1 MPHFKMVKNTLW
13 GRRRCTRRRRCCEW
27 DSKRSAWGYWYLN
40 RNIVLT
46 MFENFFPPFQKTL
59 FQHYNIETHLYWV
72 KRKRVLKSW
81 CSLDQM
87 NMILPYYLAPDSTV
101 NLFQTD
107 GWRGRYEATHFF
119 TLTPTVSGR
128 VRRSTTND
136 QDMLIPGDIEKRVNN
151 AFRRWEYFPFKL
163 IYLFPSSLNSWLK
176 QSLFRLPMTWANVP
190 SGAKGNLVVSA
201 DDWENNQ
208 RYWDRRGAITFIF
221 KFISLFLW

>member
-1 MPHFKMVKNTLW
+1 MIQKNTNVIRLPARAGEGILTWTFIIGMLFFRLMPHFKMVKNTLW

-46 MFENFFPPFQKTL
+46 MFEKKFPPFQKTL

-119 TLTPTVSGR
+119 YIDADCIWSCPPI
-128 VRRSTTND
+128 ND
-136 QDMLIPGDIEKRVNN
+136 QWPGHVDTRWHWEEGQQRIEEVRILSFQVN
-151 AFRRWEYFPFKL
+151 
-163 IYLFPSSLNSWLK
+163 I
-176 QSLFRLPMTWANVP
+176 
-190 SGAKGNLVVSA
+190 
-201 DDWENNQ
+201 
-208 RYWDRRGAITFIF
+208 
-221 KFISLFLW
+221 FISK

>member
-1 MPHFKMVKNTLW
+1 MIETVHSKYLCLETNNCDPKNTNLIRLPARAGEGILTWTFIIGILFFRLMPHFKMVKNTLW

-46 MFENFFPPFQKTL
+46 MFEKKFSPFQKTL

-151 AFRRWEYFPFKL
+151 AE
-163 IYLFPSSLNSWLK
+163 I
-176 QSLFRLPMTWANVP
+176 
-190 SGAKGNLVVSA
+190 
-201 DDWENNQ
+201 
-208 RYWDRRGAITFIF
+208 
-221 KFISLFLW
+221 